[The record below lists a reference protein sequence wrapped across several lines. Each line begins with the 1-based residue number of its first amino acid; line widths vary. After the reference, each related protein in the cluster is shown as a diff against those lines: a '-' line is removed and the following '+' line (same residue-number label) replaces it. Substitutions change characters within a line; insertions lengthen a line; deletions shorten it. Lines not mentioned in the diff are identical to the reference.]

1 MRKYGIENF
10 KYEVLEVLGKD
21 ADEDGYFQ
29 ITKGGLREVSIVMQP
44 NNLECNISKLECFR
58 ADGSLDL
65 KLIEKALRDAKL
77 SRKDATTA
85 SSIFKQILD
94 TRDEAKVEVE
104 NTPIQSESDAVVD
117 ENEAILKAIEERD
130 LLKKLN
136 NRLKG

>member
-1 MRKYGIENF
+1 MLFRSESCF
-10 KYEVLEVLGKD
+10 R
-21 ADEDGYFQ
+21 EDG
-29 ITKGGLREVSIVMQP
+29 T
-44 NNLECNISKLECFR
+44 
-58 ADGSLDL
+58 LDL

-85 SSIFKQILD
+85 SSIFKQILA
-94 TRDEAKVEVE
+94 TRDEPKVELE
-104 NTPIQSESDAVVD
+104 KAPIQSEADAVVD

>member
-1 MRKYGIENF
+1 MLFRS
-10 KYEVLEVLGKD
+10 
-21 ADEDGYFQ
+21 
-29 ITKGGLREVSIVMQP
+29 VSVVMQP
-44 NNLECNISKLECFR
+44 NNLECNVSKLECFR

-85 SSIFKQILD
+85 SSIFKQILE
-94 TRDEAKVEVE
+94 TRDETKVDDEKA
-104 NTPIQSESDAVVD
+104 PIQSESDAVVD
-117 ENEAILKAIEERD
+117 ENEAILKALEERE